1 MYEKKGILKLIKGS
15 FLLLF
20 LVYNISGNADDINV
34 NQQSIAQ
41 QALANATSKIDLNKI
56 QQQQAQ
62 QNKDITLSAKI
73 YEITTIPTWRNLIFI
88 RQSRIAGIVNPDVL
102 IKQIDDYLINY
113 SHPELSI
120 SQKAKL
126 AKVVVAE

>member
-20 LVYNISGNADDINV
+20 LVYNISGNADDISV

-62 QNKDITLSAKI
+62 QNKDNALSAKI

-88 RQSRIAGIVNPDVL
+88 RQSRVGNSVNPELL
-102 IKQIDDYLINY
+102 IKQINDYLTQYNHPQLSTHQQSLLIHAIN
-113 SHPELSI
+113 
-120 SQKAKL
+120 
-126 AKVVVAE
+126 